1 MPLTPEFTRP
11 IDWNRFQ
18 VQEGDL
24 EVVYNL
30 LLEREVPLTTE
41 EMARAVIDRRLTAKA
56 EAPDPASES
65 PAAEYHPSDS
75 YPVGTRVAF
84 PALEGAAGLVVG
96 ERVGVNPDV
105 GSFRV
110 IQVRFGDN
118 GATRE
123 FAAGLAEHKLNFVP
137 EAPPTIE
144 ADDGVEAVMARH
156 GRPIAEALDRRLS
169 ETSDIVRLAG
179 RWFPASLLAEIHQGH
194 LNLAEAVLDVDGGG
208 PLPTQELLA
217 HVELPESFDPALA
230 RFSLDYALQQDERF
244 DEVGPAG
251 QVLWYLRRLE
261 PPEVLSAPPRLE
273 PQPAEEDR
281 SALTPDLLALEAAL
295 ADELSPLPEPSE
307 APDEVVLSLLFPHWR
322 VGALP
327 LSSRLRPLFPT
338 AYEAPRI
345 RFVLVDGH
353 SGERFPGWVVRT
365 PGYVFGL
372 DAWYRRYD
380 VPAGGLVRVRRGE
393 APGEVIVEAA
403 ERRRR
408 NEWIRTVVVRPDGA
422 VGFTM
427 SKQTVGT
434 SYDERMVVGLTDPA
448 ALDAAWSAGRQRR
461 EPFARLVQD
470 VCLEL
475 AKLNPQS
482 AVHAESLYSGV
493 NVLVRASPAAVF
505 TQLLKNRA
513 FQYVGDL
520 YWRRSEVE
528 EGHLR

>member
-1 MPLTPEFTRP
+1 M
-11 IDWNRFQ
+11 
-18 VQEGDL
+18 QEGDL

-41 EMARAVIDRRLTAKA
+41 EMARAVVERRLSAPREA
-56 EAPDPASES
+56 AAVPEAPGAPYLPGETYSIGARL
-65 PAAEYHPSDS
+65 
-75 YPVGTRVAF
+75 TF
-84 PALEGAAGLVVG
+84 PAIDGAIGVVVG
-96 ERVGVNPDV
+96 ERNGLNPDL
-105 GSFRV
+105 GPFRV

-118 GATRE
+118 GAPRE
-123 FAAGLAEHKLNFVP
+123 FAAGLAEHKLNSLP
-137 EAPPTIE
+137 EPPPATE
-144 ADDGVEAVMARH
+144 ADDGIEGALARY
-156 GRPIAEALDRRLS
+156 GKRIAEALDHRLG

-194 LNLAEAVLDVDGGG
+194 LNLAEAVLDVNGGG
-208 PLPTQELLA
+208 PLPTRELLA
-217 HVELPESFDPALA
+217 HVELPETFDPALA
-230 RFSLDYALQQDERF
+230 QFSLDYALQQDERF

-261 PPEVLSAPPRLE
+261 PPEALYTPARLE
-273 PQPAEEDR
+273 PLATEDDR
-281 SALTPDLLALEAAL
+281 SALSVDLLALEASL
-295 ADELSPLPEPSE
+295 DDELSPLPEPSE
-307 APDEVVLSLLFPHWR
+307 GPDEVVLPLLFPHWR

-345 RFVLVDGH
+345 RFILVDGH
-353 SGERFPGWVVRT
+353 SGERFPGWVVRA
-365 PGYVFGL
+365 PRYVCGL

-380 VPAGGLVRVRRGE
+380 VPAGGLVRVRRGQ

-403 ERRRR
+403 ERKRR

-434 SYDERMVVGLTDPA
+434 SYEERMVVGLTDPA
-448 ALDAAWSAGRQRR
+448 ALDAAWSSGRQRR
-461 EPFARLVQD
+461 EPFARQVQD

-505 TQLLKNRA
+505 TQLVKNRA

-520 YWRRSEVE
+520 YWRRGEGSE
-528 EGHLR
+528 GDLR

>member
-1 MPLTPEFTRP
+1 
-11 IDWNRFQ
+11 

-30 LLEREVPLTTE
+30 LLEREVPLTAE
-41 EMARAVIDRRLTAKA
+41 EMARAVVERRLSAPREA
-56 EAPDPASES
+56 AAVPEAPAAAYLPGES
-65 PAAEYHPSDS
+65 YSI
-75 YPVGTRVAF
+75 GMRLMF
-84 PALEGAAGLVVG
+84 PAIDGVTGVIVG
-96 ERVGVNPDV
+96 ERDGVNPDL
-105 GSFRV
+105 GPFRV
-110 IQVRFGDN
+110 IQVRFGDS
-118 GATRE
+118 GTPRE
-123 FAAGLAEHKLNFVP
+123 FAAGLAEHKLNYVP
-137 EAPPTIE
+137 EPPPATE
-144 ADDGVEAVMARH
+144 ADDGVDGALARY
-156 GRPIAEALDRRLS
+156 GKRIAEALDHRLS
-169 ETSDIVRLAG
+169 QTSDIVRLAG

-194 LNLAEAVLDVDGGG
+194 LNLAEAVLDVSGGG
-208 PLPTQELLA
+208 PLPTPELLA
-217 HVELPESFDPALA
+217 HVELPETFDPALA
-230 RFSLDYALQQDERF
+230 QFSLDYALQQDERF

-261 PPEVLSAPPRLE
+261 PPEALYTPARLE
-273 PQPAEEDR
+273 PLATEDDR
-281 SALTPDLLALEAAL
+281 SALSPDLLALEASL
-295 ADELSPLPEPSE
+295 DDELSPLPEPSE
-307 APDEVVLSLLFPHWR
+307 APDEVVLPLLFPHWR

-345 RFVLVDGH
+345 RFILVDGH
-353 SGERFPGWVVRT
+353 SGERFPGWVVRA
-365 PGYVFGL
+365 PRYVCGL

-408 NEWIRTVVVRPDGA
+408 SEWIRTVVVRPDGA

-434 SYDERMVVGLTDPA
+434 SYEERMIVGLTDPA
-448 ALDAAWSAGRQRR
+448 ALDAAWSNGRQRR
-461 EPFARLVQD
+461 EPFARQVQD

-505 TQLLKNRA
+505 TQLVKNRA

-520 YWRRSEVE
+520 YWRRSEGS
-528 EGHLR
+528 EGDLR

>member
-1 MPLTPEFTRP
+1 
-11 IDWNRFQ
+11 
-18 VQEGDL
+18 VQDGDL

-41 EMARAVIDRRLTAKA
+41 EMARAVVEHRLAASREATASPQA
-56 EAPDPASES
+56 PAPDYLPGDTYAI
-65 PAAEYHPSDS
+65 
-75 YPVGTRVAF
+75 GTRLSF
-84 PALEGAAGLVVG
+84 PAIDGAIGVVVG
-96 ERVGVNPDV
+96 ERAGVNPDL
-105 GSFRV
+105 GTFRV
-110 IQVRFGDN
+110 IEVRFGDN

-123 FAAGLAEHKLNFVP
+123 FAAGLAEHKLNHVP
-137 EAPPTIE
+137 EPDPETE
-144 ADDGVEAVMARH
+144 AEDGVEGALARH
-156 GRPIAEALDRRLS
+156 GKAIAEALDHRLGQ
-169 ETSDIVRLAG
+169 TSDIVRLAG

-194 LNLAEAVLDVDGGG
+194 LNLAEAVLDVNAGG
-208 PLPTQELLA
+208 PLPTRELLA
-217 HVELPESFDPALA
+217 HVELPETFDPALA
-230 RFSLDYALQQDERF
+230 QFSLDYALQQDERF

-261 PPEVLSAPPRLE
+261 PPEVLYIPARLE
-273 PQPAEEDR
+273 PLAAEEDR
-281 SALTPDLLALEAAL
+281 TAFTADLLALEASL
-295 ADELSPLPEPSE
+295 DDELSPLPEPAE
-307 APDEVVLSLLFPHWR
+307 TPDEVVLPLLFPHWR

-345 RFVLVDGH
+345 RFILVDGH
-353 SGERFPGWVVRT
+353 SGDRFPGWVVRA
-365 PGYVFGL
+365 PRYVCGL
-372 DAWYRRYD
+372 DEWYRRYD
-380 VPAGGLVRVRRGE
+380 VPAGGLIRIRRGE

-408 NEWIRTVVVRPDGA
+408 SEWIRTVVVRPDGA

-434 SYDERMVVGLTDPA
+434 SYEERMIVGLSDPA
-448 ALDAAWSAGRQRR
+448 ALDAAWSSGRQRR
-461 EPFARLVQD
+461 EPFARQVQD

-475 AKLNPQS
+475 AKLNPQT

-505 TQLLKNRA
+505 TQLLQNRA

-520 YWRRSEVE
+520 YWRRSEAA
-528 EGHLR
+528 EGDLR